1 MRTNRRPSNV
11 VTGMIIKAMPLSKA
25 LAPVLIS
32 LLGGL
37 LAAILLVGCSEIL
50 PKPPGR
56 PPTTYLLAPD
66 LPTHASGSGRSA
78 RTSPLLLV
86 AQPEAAPG
94 YTTRRMAYLERDYRL
109 DYFADHEW
117 VDTPAAMLAPLLVR
131 ALREWA
137 AFDHVSEEASG
148 IYGGLRLDT
157 TIESL
162 YQDFRTRP
170 SRVQVSLQARLV
182 DPGGGH
188 ILAIRVFGDSEPTPA
203 DDPYGGVVAANRV
216 LARLLPRLADFA
228 AEVAR
233 RPAPPAANRTD
244 RAAPGPAV
252 QSPHPRVTEGTER
265 GPHRHR

>member
-1 MRTNRRPSNV
+1 
-11 VTGMIIKAMPLSKA
+11 MPLSKS
-25 LAPVLIS
+25 LAPATGGM
-32 LLGGL
+32 LGAL
-37 LAAILLVGCSEIL
+37 LAAVLLSGCSGVL
-50 PKPPGR
+50 PRPPDG

-66 LPTHASGSGRSA
+66 LPTNAHGAGRSA
-78 RTSPLLLV
+78 RASPLLLV

-94 YTTRRMAYLERDYRL
+94 YSTRRMAYLERDYRL

-131 ALREWA
+131 ALREGA
-137 AFDHVSEEASG
+137 VFDNVSEEASG
-148 IYGGLRLDT
+148 LYGGLRLDT

-182 DPGGGH
+182 DPGGGQ
-188 ILAIRVFGDSEPTPA
+188 ILATRVFGDAEPAPA
-203 DDPYGGVVAANRV
+203 DDPYGGVVAANRA
-216 LARLLPRLADFA
+216 LARLLPQLADFA

-244 RAAPGPAV
+244 RATP
-252 QSPHPRVTEGTER
+252 
-265 GPHRHR
+265 